1 MYVQLSAY
9 PPPRPPP
16 RPPRP
21 GGPLPPPRPPRPP
34 DIEGKK
40 SSQANQ
46 YMTIKTHM
54 YTCIYYI
61 RIDFFERVVE
71 STLTNNLYMYKYISI
86 KKMCLYVC

>member
-40 SSQANQ
+40 SSQPNQ

-54 YTCIYYI
+54 YTYIYYI
-61 RIDFFERVVE
+61 RIDFFERV
-71 STLTNNLYMYKYISI
+71 MWKAH
-86 KKMCLYVC
+86 